1 MKKNY
6 IFTLLITLCLT
17 GASFGQVILA
27 ENFDYGA
34 SSGDLTAVSSGTW
47 VKHSG
52 TAVVAYTATGLT
64 MAGYPSSGVGGS
76 AMISPSGSEDVNRTF
91 TAQTSGNVY
100 GSALV
105 SISAVGSGNYFI
117 HLKDTGNNFRARV
130 GAKDDGSGKI
140 LFGIGA
146 SSSTLTYG
154 TSVFDL
160 DTTYLLVFSYNIDN
174 GESKLYVLTAVTSTE
189 PTAVEATNTGAAGTE
204 ISSVAMRQSSN
215 IPSTS
220 IDGIRVALNW
230 SDIMSNSTA
239 SVRTNIIEGFATYP
253 NPVTNKEFTISSRS
267 TSVKE
272 VAIFNVIG
280 KKVLATNFSGT
291 NTTID
296 VSAISAG
303 IYILKVMEAG
313 KIATKKLVIR

>member
-6 IFTLLITLCLT
+6 IFTLLMTFCLT

-27 ENFDYGA
+27 EDFDYGA

-117 HLKDTGNNFRARV
+117 HLKDTGSNFRARV
-130 GAKDDGSGKI
+130 GAKDDGNGKI

-146 SSSTLTYG
+146 VSSTLTYG

-160 DTTYLLVFSYNIDN
+160 DTTYLLVFSYNIDT

-189 PTAVEATNTGAAGTE
+189 PTAAEATNTGTAGTE

-215 IPSTS
+215 IPSAS

-230 SDIMSNSTA
+230 SDIMSNATA
-239 SVRTNIIEGFATYP
+239 SIKDNIIEGFATYP
-253 NPVTNKEFTISSRS
+253 NPITNSTFTITSNSSS
-267 TSVKE
+267 KKTIT
-272 VAIFNVIG
+272 IFNVLG
-280 KKVLATNFSGT
+280 KKVLSSSFSGVKSDV
-291 NTTID
+291 D
-296 VSAISAG
+296 VSTISAG
-303 IYILKVMEAG
+303 IYILKVTEAG
-313 KIATKKLVIR
+313 KTASKKLVIR

>member
-6 IFTLLITLCLT
+6 IFTLLIALT
-17 GASFGQVILA
+17 TAVSFGQALVA
-27 ENFDYGA
+27 EDFDYGA

-47 VKHSG
+47 VNHSG
-52 TAVVAYTATGLT
+52 TTVVAYATTGLT

-105 SISAVGSGNYFI
+105 SISAVGSGDYFI

-146 SSSTLTYG
+146 VSSTLTYG

-189 PTAVEATNTGAAGTE
+189 PTAAEATNSGTAGTE
-204 ISSVAMRQSSN
+204 ISSVAMRQASN
-215 IPSTS
+215 IPSAS

-230 SDIMSNSTA
+230 SDIMSNATA
-239 SVRTNIIEGFATYP
+239 SIKDNTIEGFATYP
-253 NPVTNKEFTISSRS
+253 NPITNSTFTITSNSSS
-267 TSVKE
+267 KKTIT
-272 VAIFNVIG
+272 IFNVLG
-280 KKVLATNFSGT
+280 KKVLSSSFSGVKS
-291 NTTID
+291 NID
-296 VSAISAG
+296 VSTISAG
-303 IYILKVMEAG
+303 IYILKVTEGG
-313 KIATKKLVIR
+313 KTASKKLVIR

>member
-6 IFTLLITLCLT
+6 IFTALMTLCLT
-17 GASFGQVILA
+17 GASFGQALVA
-27 ENFDYGA
+27 EDFDYGA

-47 VKHSG
+47 VNHSG
-52 TAVVAYTATGLT
+52 TAVVAYTTTGLT

-105 SISAVGSGNYFI
+105 SISAVNSGNYFI

-146 SSSTLTYG
+146 VSSTLTYG

-160 DTTYLLVFSYNIDN
+160 DTTYLLVFSYNIDT

-189 PTAVEATNTGAAGTE
+189 PTAAEATNTGTAGTE
-204 ISSVAMRQSSN
+204 ISSVAMRQSSG

-253 NPVTNKEFTISSRS
+253 NPITNHTFTLTSASSEEKSVT
-267 TSVKE
+267 V
-272 VAIFNVIG
+272 FNLLG
-280 KKVLATNFSGT
+280 KKVLETRFSGT
-291 NTTID
+291 KSDIN
-296 VSAISAG
+296 VSAINAG
-303 IYILKVMEAG
+303 IYILKVTESG
-313 KIATKKLVIR
+313 KTATKKLVIR